1 MSRYRTYLKIIDE
14 CDKALQQKGMRLLE
28 GKVTPE
34 NLAVLEKLLC
44 IMHKAWQV
52 AWEVDR
58 LDDIGKAMS
67 EAHKSEGRQP
77 GQGGEAMP
85 VSARA
90 GRDFRGWGPYPGS
103 APGPYGLDLADL
115 WPAQSAHDP
124 LSAAR
129 AIRDALEELE
139 MVESRRGGRR
149 SFPATARRR
158 TRGEDG
164 SDPET
169 GFVLV
174 PGLGMPFYG
183 RMGYDADPAEANDP
197 YAMTGNGEHEARRAR
212 GALVHAPLQGAANGQ
227 AARATT
233 SGPASAPAATTGP
246 TA

>member
-34 NLAVLEKLLC
+34 NLACLEKILC

-52 AWEVDR
+52 AWEIDR

-67 EAHKSEGRQP
+67 EAHKAEQP
-77 GQGGEAMP
+77 APGGEAMP
-85 VSARA
+85 VSATA
-90 GRDFRGWGPYPGS
+90 GRDFRGGRAYPGS
-103 APGPYGLDLADL
+103 APRPVGLDLADL
-115 WPAQSAHDP
+115 WPAQGGGSP

-149 SFPATARRR
+149 GFPATARRR
-158 TRGEDG
+158 ARSEDER
-164 SDPET
+164 DPET
-169 GFVLV
+169 DFVLV

-183 RMGYDADPAEANDP
+183 RTGYDADPAEANEP
-197 YAMTGNGEHEARRAR
+197 YAMTGNGQHEARRAR
-212 GALVHAPLQGAANGQ
+212 NGLVHAPVQSAATDQ
-227 AARATT
+227 TARAATT
-233 SGPASAPAATTGP
+233 PASAPAATGQ